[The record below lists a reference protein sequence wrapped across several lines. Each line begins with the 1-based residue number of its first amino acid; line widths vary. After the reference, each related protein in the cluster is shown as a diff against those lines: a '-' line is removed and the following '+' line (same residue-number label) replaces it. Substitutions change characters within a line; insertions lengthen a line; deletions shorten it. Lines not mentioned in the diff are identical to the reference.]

1 MSPLLPCDWCHSA
14 WGAQSERCRLC
25 FRVTGVTASTVFFL
39 YATSAEQAASAQRA
53 TASTFERTGM
63 RLNTNKHAAPSREL
77 KYFGWQ
83 VATSPYVSARL
94 TDIKQRV
101 VKSLLQAALME
112 HAHRLRT
119 CRVL

>member
-1 MSPLLPCDWCHSA
+1 M
-14 WGAQSERCRLC
+14 
-25 FRVTGVTASTVFFL
+25 FFL

-83 VATSPYVSARL
+83 VATSPYVSVRL

-119 CRVL
+119 CRVHWV